1 MIHKHDRMSHCHME
15 LNTIVFN
22 SNYLILC
29 TYKSFIQEYL
39 QNNKKTPSRY
49 FIFKL
54 VTSHTTDKI
63 NLLRERH
70 LRNEI
75 CRDVTF
81 PIAKFSFRTL
91 LSSNIVKKQVCHVLY
106 PGVSSGYN

>member
-1 MIHKHDRMSHCHME
+1 ME
-15 LNTIVFN
+15 LNTSVFN
-22 SNYLILC
+22 SNYLILY

-39 QNNKKTPSRY
+39 QNDKKTPSRY

-54 VTSHTTDKI
+54 VSSHTTDKI

-81 PIAKFSFRTL
+81 PIVIFPFGR
-91 LSSNIVKKQVCHVLY
+91 
-106 PGVSSGYN
+106 